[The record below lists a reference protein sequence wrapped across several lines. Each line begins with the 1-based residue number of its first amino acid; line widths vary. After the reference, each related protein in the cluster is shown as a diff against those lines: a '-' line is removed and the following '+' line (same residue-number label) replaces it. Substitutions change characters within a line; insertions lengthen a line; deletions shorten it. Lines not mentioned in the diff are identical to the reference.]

1 MNWRCL
7 VVSCVVVGVVSLL
20 PVSAT
25 AQNRPTSSGAP
36 IGISGLLA
44 PADGTTLPLTPWG
57 DPDLQGVWNNSTRTP
72 LERLTDAERERG
84 RVA

>member
-25 AQNRPTSSGAP
+25 APE
-36 IGISGLLA
+36 
-44 PADGTTLPLTPWG
+44 PADLLRGTYW
-57 DPDLQGVWNNSTRTP
+57 D
-72 LERLTDAERERG
+72 
-84 RVA
+84 